1 MCERRA
7 GNLHP
12 FLWMGCWNTEGEP
25 RERVLEAIR
34 ANRITNIVLAGDNVY
49 PRVKKGPHE
58 KAVFDAGIH
67 GLREKTIVT
76 TAFGNHNLVEPEHGL
91 PAHQRAFFGRPAD
104 GPLYFCI
111 EYDDAALIVLDT
123 NIMETKAA
131 VEEMAAFCVAQIATL
146 GDKPYYI
153 VQHEPYAS
161 YKTTKN
167 PLLKNGD
174 ILLLA
179 LAGVANRPLAILC
192 ADTHNYQ
199 EGVIRVGDV
208 EIRQIVVGTGG
219 ASSDDYNP
227 DLPPLD
233 IEARAGFIPIN
244 YTLDRPIS
252 VANAHQFG
260 YYQMDGPGV
269 GRFIPV
275 FPWLAPAV
283 AAAPAAAVGTA
294 RRGGSRRRRRY
305 QSRHRK
311 SRITRRRR

>member
-1 MCERRA
+1 
-7 GNLHP
+7 
-12 FLWMGCWNTEGEP
+12 MGCWNTEGEP
-25 RERVLEAIR
+25 RDRVLEAIR

-67 GLREKTIVT
+67 GLRSKTIVT
-76 TAFGNHNLVEPEHGL
+76 TAFGNHNLVEPEPGL
-91 PAHQRAFFGRPAD
+91 PAYQRAFFGRPAE

-131 VEEMAAFCVAQIATL
+131 VDEMAAFCVALITAL
-146 GDKPYYI
+146 GEKPYYI

-179 LAGVANRPLAILC
+179 LSGVANRPLAILC

-199 EGVIRVGDV
+199 EGVIRVVDV

-233 IEARAGFIPIN
+233 IEARAGYIPIN

-260 YYQMDGPGV
+260 YYQMDGPAV

-275 FPWLAPAV
+275 FPWLAPAAAA
-283 AAAPAAAVGTA
+283 AAAPVGTA
-294 RRGGSRRRRRY
+294 RRGGSRRQQRHSRR
-305 QSRHRK
+305 SRRSRRSRSQRK
-311 SRITRRRR
+311 LRH